1 MIRLARIITGLLFA
15 SIIATHRMVSVRS
28 CPSILRM
35 LVSLRS
41 LRIRHFIAS
50 LSETCIET
58 LRTSVLTSPD
68 VSSPSLQHLTSSD
81 PALRS
86 QSPKI
91 ERPQG
96 LKIRSHRP
104 EPKSPRDFQELYW
117 HEGAAE
123 ATEPAA
129 NRQDQKQKRY
139 HQRADKG
146 MLSKHNEGLADI
158 S

>member
-91 ERPQG
+91 ERPQD
-96 LKIRSHRP
+96 P
-104 EPKSPRDFQELYW
+104 EPSEPRAQKPPRLPGVVLARGCCRGHGACCKSIGKIKNRSGTTNEQTKECL
-117 HEGAAE
+117 
-123 ATEPAA
+123 A
-129 NRQDQKQKRY
+129 NIT
-139 HQRADKG
+139 RA
-146 MLSKHNEGLADI
+146 
-158 S
+158 